1 MNIYKITV
9 GKYFYYGQTINK
21 IETRWSAHKCDFKAG
36 RHGNKILQRCWNKY
50 GEAAFKHEHIYTAE
64 NKELLDLIE
73 EELIDKYKDDKF
85 CANIC
90 TKANSP
96 NLGKGIPKSKEWKAK
111 MSGSGNGR
119 ARAVE
124 INGIKYSTVKEAAE
138 ALNTRSENIIRWLNG
153 TRNAPSNFSGKYQ
166 GGV

>member
-1 MNIYKITV
+1 MHIYKITV
-9 GKYFYYGQTINK
+9 GKYFYYGQTINSVEK
-21 IETRWSAHKCDFKAG
+21 RWSSHKCDFKAG

-50 GEAAFKHEHIYTAE
+50 GEDAFKHELVYTTE

-73 EELIDKYKDDKF
+73 EEFIDKYKHNKF
-85 CANIC
+85 CVNISL
-90 TKANSP
+90 KANSP
-96 NLGKGIPKSKEWKAK
+96 NFGNHAPKSKEWKEK

-124 INGIKYSTVKEAAE
+124 VNGILYPTIKEAAE
-138 ALNTRSENIIRWLNG
+138 AFGTKSENMIRWLKG

-166 GGV
+166 GEV